1 MPDEYESVIEVG
13 TNSYIDI
20 DDADAYFATRYGA
33 SAWAALSDET
43 KDQLLITATQRIDT
57 LRLKGRKYIY
67 TQTLNFPRYI
77 HVDREL
83 QQSYIG
89 SSGINDGTIP
99 VQVEKATCE
108 EALALLNTEATKRRE
123 LQEQGV
129 TSFTI
134 GKLSETFSG
143 KVSSSSLLSSE
154 AKNLLKSWVATKVR
168 IR

>member
-1 MPDEYESVIEVG
+1 MPEYESVIEVG
-13 TNSYIDI
+13 KNSYIDI
-20 DDADAYFATRYGA
+20 TDANTYFATRYGA
-33 SAWAALSDET
+33 DAWASLSDEV
-43 KDQLLITATQRIDT
+43 KDKLLITATQKIDNLT
-57 LRLKGRKYIY
+57 LKGRKYIY

-77 HVDREL
+77 YIDREL
-83 QQSYIG
+83 QQSYVG
-89 SSGINDGTIP
+89 SPGINDGTIP
-99 VQVEKATCE
+99 TQVTKATCE

-143 KVSSSSLLSSE
+143 NTSSYPLLSTE
-154 AKNLLKSWVATKVR
+154 AKKLLKAWIVGKVR